1 MRTNRYKMPII
12 GALFSAARRTFDGS
26 YYGYVNSDVLMT
38 VQIFEVIRILQYNT
52 FIGALGPDVRFRRGR
67 DA

>member
-1 MRTNRYKMPII
+1 MPVI
-12 GALFSAARRTFDGS
+12 GALFSSARRTFDGS

-52 FIGALGPDVRFRRGR
+52 FIDALGPDVIFRRGR